1 MTVVTFFGTNFDCW
15 NLSAIPKSIAW
26 NCGCAAGQSVMRS
39 QVHGCEWS
47 FCSAGAEYEN
57 QLYPEHVIF
66 THMSFAFYLKWIPQ
80 FWRQRVVYH
89 GSQDSRDNI
98 LLTSTPPSFPRWRA
112 FTTDSIWI
120 CLCELKSVRLD
131 RYRDWTWMKLT
142 LSVQRHFNHANAIS
156 SNAYVSE
163 ALSSGSQ
170 ICRQFKR
177 CSKRQHAASVLISSY
192 FPQTSCREYIA
203 KPDVLDE
210 WHGMQVWLKI
220 WDWLLL
226 TFGQLG
232 LQVACTVTPVLH
244 TSAAAVGNSN
254 LRSIGSDCWHP
265 LVCLY
270 GDVMRCPKM
279 GVPLNQSF

>member
-47 FCSAGAEYEN
+47 FCSAGVEYEN

-80 FWRQRVVYH
+80 FWRHRVVYH

-98 LLTSTPPSFPRWRA
+98 WLLQHHLVSPDEGPSPWLHLNMFVWVEVSEAWQIPG
-112 FTTDSIWI
+112 
-120 CLCELKSVRLD
+120 
-131 RYRDWTWMKLT
+131 WTWMKLT

-177 CSKRQHAASVLISSY
+177 CSKRQHTASVLISSY

-254 LRSIGSDCWHP
+254 LRSIGSDCWDP

>member
-1 MTVVTFFGTNFDCW
+1 MDSTVLKTEGCVPRVTRF
-15 NLSAIPKSIAW
+15 
-26 NCGCAAGQSVMRS
+26 AGQ
-39 QVHGCEWS
+39 HL
-47 FCSAGAEYEN
+47 AA
-57 QLYPEHVIF
+57 
-66 THMSFAFYLKWIPQ
+66 
-80 FWRQRVVYH
+80 
-89 GSQDSRDNI
+89 
-98 LLTSTPPSFPRWRA
+98 STPPRFPRWRA
-112 FTTDSIWI
+112 FTLTPSEYV
-120 CLCELKSVRLD
+120 CVS
-131 RYRDWTWMKLT
+131 WTWMKLT

-177 CSKRQHAASVLISSY
+177 CSKRQHTASVLISSY

-254 LRSIGSDCWHP
+254 LRSIGSDCWDP